1 MAKEGRPTKYN
12 PEFHPKLAYN
22 LALRGLTDVQM
33 AEELDIV
40 ESTFHLWK
48 KEHPEFS
55 ESLKRGKEEPDQKVE
70 DSLFQRATGY
80 SHDAVKILMP
90 AGAPEPIYA
99 PYVEHYAPDTTAAIF
114 WLKNRRPD
122 RWRDKQEVEH
132 SGGVI
137 IQASSQDEAL

>member
-22 LALRGLTDVQM
+22 LALRGLTDIQM
-33 AEELDIV
+33 AKELDIV

-122 RWRDKQEVEH
+122 RWRDQQDVHH
-132 SGGVI
+132 SGSLGVTI
-137 IQASSQDEAL
+137 IDDIK